1 MMMIPI
7 SFHIN
12 GKPLNLTI
20 DVRKSLSD
28 VLREKGYLSIKTGC
42 GVGECGAC
50 TVLVDEKPMNACI
63 FLAAWA
69 DGLHIRTAEGEI
81 KDNQLS
87 EVQQAY
93 LEEGAV
99 QCGFC
104 TPGFVMTST
113 AFVEKHKGKTVSR
126 DQIRKE
132 HAGNLC
138 RCTGYHSIVDAV
150 EKCVNHCDHTK
161 NDDS

>member
-1 MMMIPI
+1 MLKTI
-7 SFHIN
+7 SIHIN
-12 GKPLNLTI
+12 GKSVDLSVDTRN
-20 DVRKSLSD
+20 SLSE
-28 VLREKGYLSIKTGC
+28 VLRESGYMSVKEGC

-50 TVLVDEKPMNACI
+50 TVLIDDQPYNACI
-63 FLAAWA
+63 TLAVWV
-69 DGLHIRTAEGEI
+69 DGCRIRTAEGEI

-87 EVQQAY
+87 DVQQAY

-113 AFVEKHKGKTVSR
+113 AFVKKHNGESVSR
-126 DQIRKE
+126 DHIRRE

-138 RCTGYHSIVDAV
+138 RCTGYDSIVNAV
-150 EKCVNHCDHTK
+150 EKCMDHSQGK
-161 NDDS
+161 KG